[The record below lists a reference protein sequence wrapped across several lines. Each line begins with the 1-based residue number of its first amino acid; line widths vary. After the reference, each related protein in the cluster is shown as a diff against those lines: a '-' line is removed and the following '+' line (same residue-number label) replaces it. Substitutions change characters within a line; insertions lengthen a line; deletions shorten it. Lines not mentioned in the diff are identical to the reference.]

1 MNSILKTLNDF
12 DTVSHALYTE
22 CSPLNVSRLWTA
34 DVNSTL
40 AVGEEVNFYCSN
52 DPSLL
57 MATVK
62 CRQSGL
68 WKITH
73 RSLANTHQCNRIGE
87 YQLDHTNDLL
97 FTDKLMCHYVLVC
110 LRVLYND
117 LVWSTFFCY

>member
-1 MNSILKTLNDF
+1 MNSILKTLNNF

-68 WKITH
+68 WKILTQ

-97 FTDKLMCHYVLVC
+97 FTDKLMYHYVLSRLKGV
-110 LRVLYND
+110 V
-117 LVWSTFFCY
+117 